1 MRFYE
6 VVTQTIALLQR
17 EGRVSYRALK
27 LEFDLTDEILNA
39 VKEELIDIKELATEQ
54 EGKML
59 VWVGKDSPAS
69 RVQGLESKPVLPL
82 DPSPQTLDPRPI
94 SYTPPHLAERIRA
107 VNVTHDERKTITALF
122 ADLKG
127 STALIEGLDPE
138 EARAI
143 IDPALQL
150 MMDATLQLL

>member
-69 RVQGLESKPVLPL
+69 RVQGRVKTR
-82 DPSPQTLDPRPI
+82 PSLRP
-94 SYTPPHLAERIRA
+94 
-107 VNVTHDERKTITALF
+107 
-122 ADLKG
+122 
-127 STALIEGLDPE
+127 
-138 EARAI
+138 
-143 IDPALQL
+143 
-150 MMDATLQLL
+150 